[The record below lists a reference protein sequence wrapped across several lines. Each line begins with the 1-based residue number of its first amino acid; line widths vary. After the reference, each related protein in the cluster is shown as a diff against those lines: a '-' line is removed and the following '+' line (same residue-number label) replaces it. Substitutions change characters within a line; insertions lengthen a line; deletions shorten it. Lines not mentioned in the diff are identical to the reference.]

1 MISENPSKNSN
12 VWAKHSVAMGWAF
25 FLLTLLA
32 LSATTC
38 LAQQVSATLFGTVTD
53 PAGAVIPDA
62 KITALNPANGRTT
75 TATTQN
81 DGGYVFPYLE
91 PADYTITVEKTGFD
105 KYEQTRV
112 TLVVNQKSRLDIQ
125 LKVGTLATT
134 VEATAVAPIV
144 ESGTASVGMTIDTRQ
159 VTELPLNT
167 RRFGSLP
174 LLMAGTVPDR
184 GGFSNNIFGSPFSEV
199 TYASNGLR
207 GSGNN
212 VLIDGVDSKNMFT
225 GGFSIQPSPDAVQ
238 EFKVQTQ
245 SFSAV
250 FGKNGGSTINL
261 TTTSG
266 TNEFHGS
273 AFEFLRNNNLDARN
287 FFSPSR
293 PPYQRNQ
300 FGGYVGGPIRK
311 NKTFFFGG
319 YEALR
324 ERKGL
329 TYSGQVPTPA
339 MLNGDFSAL
348 LTQPDPNTGTAP
360 YRIIDP
366 LTCSNPPFGTTCQ
379 AFPGNII
386 PSDVA
391 KIIIPF
397 FPQPNISGATTVG
410 SNNYV
415 LNPKRR
421 RDDNQFSGRVDH
433 SFRARRGPWRAAL
446 RQQEPK
452 VTAVLSEPG
461 RTGPL

>member
-261 TTTSG
+261 TTKSG

-287 FFSPSR
+287 S
-293 PPYQRNQ
+293 
-300 FGGYVGGPIRK
+300 K
-311 NKTFFFGG
+311 
-319 YEALR
+319 AL
-324 ERKGL
+324 
-329 TYSGQVPTPA
+329 P
-339 MLNGDFSAL
+339 
-348 LTQPDPNTGTAP
+348 
-360 YRIIDP
+360 
-366 LTCSNPPFGTTCQ
+366 
-379 AFPGNII
+379 
-386 PSDVA
+386 
-391 KIIIPF
+391 
-397 FPQPNISGATTVG
+397 
-410 SNNYV
+410 
-415 LNPKRR
+415 
-421 RDDNQFSGRVDH
+421 
-433 SFRARRGPWRAAL
+433 
-446 RQQEPK
+446 
-452 VTAVLSEPG
+452 
-461 RTGPL
+461 